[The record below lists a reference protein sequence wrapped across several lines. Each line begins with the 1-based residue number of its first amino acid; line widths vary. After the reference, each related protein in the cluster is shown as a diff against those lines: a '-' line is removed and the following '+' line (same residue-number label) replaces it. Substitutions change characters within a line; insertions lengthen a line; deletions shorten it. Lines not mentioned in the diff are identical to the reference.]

1 MLIIITI
8 EFIMIVSSIPF
19 ELKLVA
25 MFFHIG
31 SIREFKIL
39 IQSWVFTTF
48 VVILVVLWEEKIIE
62 EKNN

>member
-1 MLIIITI
+1 
-8 EFIMIVSSIPF
+8 MIVSSIPF